1 MHPTPST
8 RPNRQTRPSHTTR
21 GVPLTPTT
29 RGVPTTPT
37 TRVLAAA
44 SAATVTA
51 ATALLLAVVTA
62 APAAASRV
70 GPGGQADLTGFT
82 PTTGVSEESVVAGL
96 EPAVIG
102 IHQGITG
109 SFAHV
114 PAPTVQTPK
123 APPAPAPPALPA
135 VRHTPV
141 RQPAK

>member
-1 MHPTPST
+1 MHATPSS
-8 RPNRQTRPSHTTR
+8 RASHTT
-21 GVPLTPTT
+21 GSAPP
-29 RGVPTTPT
+29 TPT

-62 APAAASRV
+62 APAFADGGARGGAGSASRV
-70 GPGGQADLTGFT
+70 GSGDEAEFT
-82 PTTGVSEESVVAGL
+82 ELSPAGGVSEASVVAEL

-114 PAPTVQTPK
+114 PTPTVQTPQ
-123 APPAPAPPALPA
+123 APPALAPPAFPA
-135 VRHTPV
+135 VHHAPVKEPVPRHP
-141 RQPAK
+141 K